1 METNAT
7 QNTINRLVS
16 SIKGQRV
23 LLITTST
30 RWSKSEDIAK
40 STQLANEIA
49 KRLYDDSTDS
59 TLCKVIDATKL
70 HIYQCEG
77 NVSGSSNTC
86 GVKGASL
93 KDADKNPTG
102 NHRCWAS
109 INNSD
114 DELWKISKD
123 LFESDAV
130 IFFVSTRWGSANA
143 VYQKIIERLNWIE
156 NRATTLEGDN
166 IVSRIK
172 AGIVVTGHNWNG
184 SNVVELQKQ
193 VLQFYGFQVPQE
205 LSFHWQWTSDAT
217 DESQEGYEQ
226 DPIDF
231 SKSFKINTTINESF
245 NDFIKKL

>member
-7 QNTINRLVS
+7 QNTVNRLIS

-30 RWSKSEDIAK
+30 RWSKSEDVAK
-40 STQLANEIA
+40 STQLAIDIA
-49 KRLYDDSTDS
+49 DKIGEGATI
-59 TLCKVIDATKL
+59 IDATKL

-77 NVSGSSNTC
+77 NVSGASNTC
-86 GVKGASL
+86 GLKGSVL
-93 KDADKNPTG
+93 KDSTKNPSG

-114 DELWKISKD
+114 DELWKISKE
-123 LFESDAV
+123 LFESDVV

-143 VYQKIIERLNWIE
+143 VYQKLIERLNWIE
-156 NRATTLEGDN
+156 NRSTTLNEGN
-166 IVSRIK
+166 IVSHIK

-184 SNVVELQKQ
+184 GNVVELQKQ

-205 LSFHWQWTSDAT
+205 LSFHWQWTSDVT
-217 DESQEGYEQ
+217 DESQEGYKQ
-226 DPIDF
+226 DHIDF
-231 SKSFKINTTINESF
+231 SKRFKINTTVNESF
-245 NDFIKKL
+245 DDFIKNKDHRSAN